1 MVECETCGHDVDEA
15 TYATDQADM
24 FQFLY
29 ENIEGSGIDYD
40 TNLFTRTYADDWYK
54 NGYLQRFDQSE
65 FFTDEDWEQ
74 STMARYGYVFYPATC
89 IGSDKQCKLAI
100 GMHGCGMTAYGWNED
115 WSGLASVNDLIIVYP
130 QAIDCFETYN
140 EPKDWGGFTG
150 DLNYNNNLGIE
161 PKFFKAIMER
171 LTTAQDSSVDLTDK
185 RKDFTNG
192 DGMWPELVRWW

>member
-1 MVECETCGHDVDEA
+1 
-15 TYATDQADM
+15 
-24 FQFLY
+24 
-29 ENIEGSGIDYD
+29 
-40 TNLFTRTYADDWYK
+40 
-54 NGYLQRFDQSE
+54 
-65 FFTDEDWEQ
+65 
-74 STMARYGYVFYPATC
+74 
-89 IGSDKQCKLAI
+89 
-100 GMHGCGMTAYGWNED
+100 MTAYGWNED
-115 WSGLASVNDLIIVYP
+115 QTSLHSIHMQSCHMIIVYP